1 MLSVNFQDKVNK
13 RRESLAIAENR
24 HELEEALAKVKSRKD
39 PFECSAIIVVFIKCL
54 KINWSEWK
62 REFMYSVPT
71 NISTEKFILKEKT
84 NI

>member
-24 HELEEALAKVKSRKD
+24 HDLEEALAKVKSRKD

-54 KINWSEWK
+54 KIN
-62 REFMYSVPT
+62 
-71 NISTEKFILKEKT
+71 
-84 NI
+84 